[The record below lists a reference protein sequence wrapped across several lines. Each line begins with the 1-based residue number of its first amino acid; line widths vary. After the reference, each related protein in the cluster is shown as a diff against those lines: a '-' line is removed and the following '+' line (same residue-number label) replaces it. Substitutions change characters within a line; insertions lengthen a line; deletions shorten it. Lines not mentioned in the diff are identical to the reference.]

1 MEMFYNE
8 LKTHIRMV
16 VDAST
21 NGTLLDKSYNETCE
35 ILEWIA
41 NNDYQYPNTRVGT
54 GKRAAGTME
63 LDAITSLTAQVS
75 SLTNMVKIMKRPISS
90 HHVFNAVKT
99 MNLMNAHQIHH
110 MRVTWVISTRTIT
123 YIPILIIQGRSNIQ
137 SLVGIIMVRRILILL
152 QDKIPLMHRL
162 VILNLCCGKMSI
174 KVIHQLHHHH
184 LVKLC

>member
-1 MEMFYNE
+1 
-8 LKTHIRMV
+8 MV

-75 SLTNMVKIMKRPISS
+75 SLTNMVKIMKRPI
-90 HHVFNAVKT
+90 VV
-99 MNLMNAHQIHH
+99 
-110 MRVTWVISTRTIT
+110 
-123 YIPILIIQGRSNIQ
+123 
-137 SLVGIIMVRRILILL
+137 
-152 QDKIPLMHRL
+152 
-162 VILNLCCGKMSI
+162 
-174 KVIHQLHHHH
+174 
-184 LVKLC
+184 